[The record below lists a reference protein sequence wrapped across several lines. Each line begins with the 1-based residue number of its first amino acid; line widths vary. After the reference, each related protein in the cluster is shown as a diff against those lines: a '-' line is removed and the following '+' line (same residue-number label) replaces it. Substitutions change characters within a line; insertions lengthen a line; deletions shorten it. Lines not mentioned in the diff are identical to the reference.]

1 MKRDFESGCDSPA
14 GVAPPVKKS
23 RTRIKREAEALQ
35 ALGEELT
42 RLPPETLD
50 AMGLPPDLAAA
61 VTAAR
66 GMTRRGARRRQ
77 LQFIGRLMRAV
88 DPAPIRRFLAD
99 RHRCNSRA
107 AQAFKTAETW
117 RDQLV
122 SGSDAPLHEVR
133 ARFPRADQQRLEQLV
148 GNARRGG
155 GAGAGRQLFRFLFSL
170 LSPPAADPEAPG
182 QSAADDPG

>member
-1 MKRDFESGCDSPA
+1 MKRDFESGCETTA

-23 RTRIKREAEALQ
+23 RTRIKREVEALQ

-42 RLPPETLD
+42 HLAPETLD
-50 AMGLPPDLAAA
+50 AMGLPPDLVAA

-66 GMTRRGARRRQ
+66 GMTQRGARKRQ

-99 RHRCNSRA
+99 RHRCSSRA

-117 RDQLV
+117 RDLLV
-122 SGSDAPLHEVR
+122 SGSDAPLQEVR
-133 ARFPRADQQRLEQLV
+133 ARFPRADQRRLAQLV

-155 GAGAGRQLFRFLFSL
+155 GGAGRPLFRFLFSL

-182 QSAADDPG
+182 QSATDDPG

>member
-1 MKRDFESGCDSPA
+1 MKRDFESGCDTTA
-14 GVAPPVKKS
+14 GVGAPLKKS
-23 RTRIKREAEALQ
+23 RTRIKREVEALQ
-35 ALGEELT
+35 ALGEELIH
-42 RLPPETLD
+42 LPPETLN

-77 LQFIGRLMRAV
+77 LQFIGRLMRAA

-99 RHRCNSRA
+99 RHRCSSRA
-107 AQAFKTAETW
+107 TQAFKTAEAW
-117 RDQLV
+117 RDLLV

-133 ARFPRADQQRLEQLV
+133 ARFPRADQRRLAQLV

-155 GAGAGRQLFRFLFSL
+155 TGAGRQLFRFLFSL
-170 LSPPAADPEAPG
+170 LSPPASSADASG
-182 QSAADDPG
+182 QSTADDPG